1 MKFALITVFLLIL
14 KLNVSAND
22 LPIRFYVAN
31 HKASCTGLSSQM
43 CYLMK
48 NSPNGIWQSYY
59 NDIEGFSYEEGF
71 EYEILVNKKVIENPP
86 ADGPSFV
93 YKLVNIVKKTP
104 TMVIS
109 QNHREMLDQKEYYLK
124 RIRVN
129 NKPENFT
136 EGQNVYIM
144 FILNDNIVRG
154 MDGCNSFS
162 GNVIINKDSIS
173 FSNFAVS
180 EMFCQEVK
188 VDKLFHE
195 LTGNVNRYRISG
207 NLLKFYN
214 GKKLLLEFS
223 LK

>member
-1 MKFALITVFLLIL
+1 MKFALITVFLLLL
-14 KLNVSAND
+14 KLNVSAID

-31 HKASCTGLSSQM
+31 HKASCTGLTSQM

-48 NSPNGIWQSYY
+48 SSPNGIWQNYY
-59 NDIEGFSYEEGF
+59 NDIEGFKYEEGY

-93 YKLVNIVKKTP
+93 YKLVNVVKKTP

-109 QNHREMLDQKEYYLK
+109 QNYREMLDQKEFYLK
-124 RIRVN
+124 RIRVD
-129 NKPENFT
+129 NKLKNFT
-136 EGQNVYIM
+136 DGQNVYIK
-144 FILNDNIVRG
+144 FNLNDNIVTG
-154 MDGCNSFS
+154 MDGCNSYS

-188 VDKLFHE
+188 VDKMFHQ
-195 LTGNVNRYRISG
+195 LIGKVNRYRISG
-207 NLLKFYN
+207 SLLKLYS
-214 GKKLLLEFS
+214 GKKTLLEFS

>member
-1 MKFALITVFLLIL
+1 
-14 KLNVSAND
+14 
-22 LPIRFYVAN
+22 
-31 HKASCTGLSSQM
+31 
-43 CYLMK
+43 MK

-93 YKLVNIVKKTP
+93 YKLVNIVKKIP

-124 RIRVN
+124 RIRVD
-129 NKPENFT
+129 NKLENIPN
-136 EGQNVYIM
+136 GQKVYIT

-162 GNVIINKDSIS
+162 GNVIINKGSIS
-173 FSNFAVS
+173 FSNFAMS
-180 EMFCQEVK
+180 EMFCQEIK
-188 VDKLFHE
+188 IDKIFHQ
-195 LTGNVNRYRISG
+195 LIGKVNRYRISG
-207 NLLKFYN
+207 SLLKLYN
-214 GKKLLLEFS
+214 GKKTLFEFS
-223 LK
+223 KK

>member
-1 MKFALITVFLLIL
+1 
-14 KLNVSAND
+14 
-22 LPIRFYVAN
+22 
-31 HKASCTGLSSQM
+31 
-43 CYLMK
+43 MK

-93 YKLVNIVKKTP
+93 YKLVNIVKKIP

-124 RIRVN
+124 RIRVD
-129 NKPENFT
+129 NKLENIPN
-136 EGQNVYIM
+136 GQKVYIT

-173 FSNFAVS
+173 FSNFAMS
-180 EMFCQEVK
+180 EMFCQEIK
-188 VDKLFHE
+188 IDKIFHQ
-195 LTGNVNRYRISG
+195 LIGKVNRYRISG
-207 NLLKFYN
+207 SLLKLYN
-214 GKKLLLEFS
+214 GKKTLFEFS
-223 LK
+223 KK